1 MNILIALVPA
11 IMWGSI
17 GLVSGRLG
25 GSASQQTLGMTMG
38 AVVFSLI
45 TLVLYQPTLNSKIWI
60 AGLISG
66 LFWAVGQFNQ
76 FSSMKHIGVS
86 KTVPLSTGLQLA
98 GNALAGVLIWH
109 EWTSGNMIMVGTIA
123 VIALIIGATLTS
135 LKDKSDT
142 TAERDDENMGA
153 GIRSLIIS
161 TIGYIGYTVVV
172 RFADVD
178 AKAIIFPQAIGML
191 LGALI
196 FVLIA
201 KEQKEIAK
209 KPTFLNV
216 ITGLIWG
223 TGNIFMFLAI
233 PSVGLAI
240 SYSLA
245 QAGIV
250 ISTFGSIWL
259 LGERKTH
266 REMQYVII
274 GSILIIVG
282 ETLLATLK

>member
-1 MNILIALVPA
+1 MSILIALLPA

-17 GLVSGRLG
+17 GLVSGKLG

-38 AVVFSLI
+38 AVVFALI
-45 TLVLYQPTLNSKIWI
+45 TLFIYHPALDGKIWI

-86 KTVPLSTGLQLA
+86 KTVPISTGLQLA
-98 GNALAGVLIWH
+98 GNALAGVIIWH
-109 EWTSGNMIMVGTIA
+109 EWTSGRMTMIGSLAVLILIVGA
-123 VIALIIGATLTS
+123 AMTS
-135 LKDKSDT
+135 LKDKNDP
-142 TAERDDENMGA
+142 RKVHFHENMPA
-153 GIRSLIIS
+153 GIRALTIS
-161 TIGYIGYTVVV
+161 TVGYIGYTLVV
-172 RFADVD
+172 RFANVD
-178 AKAIIFPQAIGML
+178 AKAVIFPQAIGML
-191 LGALI
+191 IGAFL
-196 FVLIA
+196 FVLVA
-201 KEQKEIAK
+201 KEQKQINA
-209 KPTFLNV
+209 KPTFLNI

-233 PSVGLAI
+233 PTVGLAI

-259 LGERKTH
+259 LGEHKTR
-266 REMQYVII
+266 REMIYTVI
-274 GSILIIVG
+274 GTVLIIVG